1 MDEMSTNRITSFSN
15 PTHCRAIDQHCC
27 LRVTFTGINCGKGG
41 TVNDSV
47 WTLTGK
53 NIMDRLTTGD
63 VNCVN
68 VNAESIVTTSS
79 NNPH

>member
-1 MDEMSTNRITSFSN
+1 MSTDRITRFSN
-15 PTHCRAIDQHCC
+15 PTHSGAIDQHCC
-27 LRVTFTGINCGKGG
+27 LGITFTGINCGKCS
-41 TVNDSV
+41 TVDDSV
-47 WTLTGK
+47 WTLTSK
-53 NIMDRLTTGD
+53 NIMDCLTTGD